1 MTTTVGMLLD
11 DVHTRAWDLCA
22 ELEDRRAENRY
33 GERGLEVLAVWPRL
47 ATAALRVLDAVPLE
61 PAWLDDMG
69 SVRLVLGQVGRGVL
83 EATADNGSAA
93 ASLKPDPAVG
103 ELALRL
109 GLIADLLVGEKPA
122 RTDVDRAAL
131 EGLQANVV
139 SIVHAVAT
147 VSLPLLQDRDH
158 LQAPRSVL
166 AAVKA
171 RTERF
176 AMIPAERRSGRYEDV
191 GAVTSK
197 SLDAAIST
205 WVHAT
210 VDILSSRRGV
220 SQAALQVAAGDALI
234 FTATAGTVCAAA
246 RRLGLVDADR
256 AAVATSAL
264 GAAHAAWRRPAAWP
278 ETVRL
283 EGVRDPEHV
292 HASRRLRKL
301 VTDNLRQGRDW
312 LPPERMADRF
322 DMGLLLGTMRRGVH
336 GVGNVAL
343 AHFQALDTLV
353 RGRGRLWIAASAVT
367 QAAYRGP
374 TTIEAARR
382 HGWVQ
387 MPLGEPAGRALHADA
402 KHALDMTT
410 MALAA
415 LDRTA
420 ASVTTR
426 QSDGGLRWDRA
437 RIVAVET
444 TDQPVLFE
452 TVRSSPLA
460 GFRAE
465 QRNPIQLGGRP
476 APGPRR

>member
-109 GLIADLLVGEKPA
+109 GLIADLLVGAKPA

-205 WVHAT
+205 WVLVVAENSKPIIAKLTRCLDGKPGQALLAHQKA
-210 VDILSSRRGV
+210 VRQQLADARRGYV
-220 SQAALQVAAGDALI
+220 PPDARATAALVAAQRG
-234 FTATAGTVCAAA
+234 
-246 RRLGLVDADR
+246 GLVDDR
-256 AAVATSAL
+256 
-264 GAAHAAWRRPAAWP
+264 
-278 ETVRL
+278 
-283 EGVRDPEHV
+283 
-292 HASRRLRKL
+292 
-301 VTDNLRQGRDW
+301 
-312 LPPERMADRF
+312 
-322 DMGLLLGTMRRGVH
+322 
-336 GVGNVAL
+336 
-343 AHFQALDTLV
+343 
-353 RGRGRLWIAASAVT
+353 
-367 QAAYRGP
+367 
-374 TTIEAARR
+374 
-382 HGWVQ
+382 
-387 MPLGEPAGRALHADA
+387 
-402 KHALDMTT
+402 
-410 MALAA
+410 
-415 LDRTA
+415 
-420 ASVTTR
+420 
-426 QSDGGLRWDRA
+426 
-437 RIVAVET
+437 RIT
-444 TDQPVLFE
+444 
-452 TVRSSPLA
+452 
-460 GFRAE
+460 
-465 QRNPIQLGGRP
+465 
-476 APGPRR
+476 